1 MEDSVWGLSSCDWSF
16 HSFGPGDEFG
26 VAVLAVKVVGWASWA
41 ICSKAKRRGMASKC
55 GSRPVRIQA
64 WCIWAQW
71 KVWLP
76 SFRRT
81 VKAWEGGDV
90 SCQWTTNGCCYCKDS
105 CWGVFL
111 LPLLYWLL
119 WAMQM
124 PYAILTFS
132 FFATMWICS
141 GLIHKNDITLLAFPF
156 RSTGMQPYLL
166 HLCLMKIQ
174 YLELRC
180 NTLLTSMVVCAFILY
195 PAWIFA
201 VG

>member
-1 MEDSVWGLSSCDWSF
+1 
-16 HSFGPGDEFG
+16 
-26 VAVLAVKVVGWASWA
+26 
-41 ICSKAKRRGMASKC
+41 
-55 GSRPVRIQA
+55 
-64 WCIWAQW
+64 
-71 KVWLP
+71 
-76 SFRRT
+76 
-81 VKAWEGGDV
+81 
-90 SCQWTTNGCCYCKDS
+90 
-105 CWGVFL
+105 
-111 LPLLYWLL
+111 
-119 WAMQM
+119 M
-124 PYAILTFS
+124 PYAILYVASLPLCGFVL
-132 FFATMWICS
+132 